1 MFDLDSVIVG
11 ASAGACELCFSHIG
25 ISEEISVPLAVF
37 LAVLVRM
44 MVRKFEGGEKPSS
57 LGKNAEKGSSG
68 E

>member
-1 MFDLDSVIVG
+1 MIDLDSVIVG

-25 ISEEISVPLAVF
+25 ISEQLSVPLAVF

-44 MVRKFEGGEKPSS
+44 MVRKFEVGEESS
-57 LGKNAEKGSSG
+57 SSGNDEEIGKNG